1 MPDNLQVNNGAIR
14 LIKGDITLLEIDA
27 FVFYAQHDLKLGSG
41 FGTAISLRG
50 GPSIQEELDTIGSIA
65 TNDVVVTDA
74 GKLTAKHI
82 VHAVGPR
89 FQEVDLEGKLRTTV
103 LNCLKAADEKGIAS
117 IAFPA
122 MGAGFYGVPL
132 PVCAE
137 VSLRAIRDYLCQ
149 ETGLKDVVVCLLDN
163 REYKP
168 FADQLTAMDATAAKA

>member
-1 MPDNLQVNNGAIR
+1 MPDTLQVNNSSIR
-14 LIKGDITLLEIDA
+14 LMKGDITELEIDA

-50 GPSIQEELDTIGSIA
+50 GPTIQEELDAIGSIGTTDA
-65 TNDVVVTDA
+65 VITDA
-74 GKLTAKHI
+74 GKLKAKHI

-89 FQEVDLEGKLRTTV
+89 FQEVDLETKLRTTI
-103 LNCLKAADEKGIAS
+103 LNCLKIADSKGAAG

-137 VSLRAIRDYLCQ
+137 VSLRAISDYLCQ
-149 ETGLKDVVVCLLDN
+149 ETGLKDVTVCLLDN

-168 FADQLTAMDATAAKA
+168 FTDQLTTMTASSAKA